1 MRDYMK
7 RVLLLLLV
15 VPSFVFASSLDCENG
30 NYKLN
35 DEFKCVLKSSI
46 DKTYESIVGT
56 INVPEHITCDL
67 ASYDSG
73 YSCQP
78 RLYQDL

>member
-1 MRDYMK
+1 MK

-46 DKTYESIVGT
+46 DNMNQLWVQSKFLNI
-56 INVPEHITCDL
+56 
-67 ASYDSG
+67 
-73 YSCQP
+73 
-78 RLYQDL
+78 